1 MRANEGTLNR
11 STLPD
16 AITDDEHLEDLLS
29 TPTAELVDEF
39 KALDGDV
46 IVLGVAGKMGVTLA
60 RMAKRAAP
68 DKRIIGVARFSDPDE
83 RTKLDGWGIET
94 IKADLLDDEQVAT
107 LPQVRNVIYMA
118 GRKFGTGEDAAL
130 TWAMNTLA
138 PANVGAHFRESRIV
152 AFSTIHVYPWT
163 NPVLG
168 GVTEA
173 TPPMARPGEY
183 SNSVVG
189 RERAIEYA
197 TRTYGSS
204 ARNTR
209 LVYSIDMRYGVL
221 QEIATWVREG
231 RPIPVATGHVNVIW
245 QGDANAMMLR
255 TLHHTTTPASP
266 LNIGGPDTVSVRLL
280 AQRFADIYGK
290 RVEFVGEES
299 ECLLVNCD
307 EAMDLFGYPKVPLKQ
322 MIRWVAEWVD
332 SGKSSFGKPS
342 KFEVR
347 TGVF

>member
-1 MRANEGTLNR
+1 MNSGDGALNR
-11 STLPD
+11 SNLPD
-16 AITDDEHLEDLLS
+16 VISNEDELEDILS
-29 TPTAELVDEF
+29 TPTAELVDDLRR
-39 KALDGDV
+39 LDGDI
-46 IVLGVAGKMGVTLA
+46 IVLGVAGKMGLSLA

-68 DKRIIGVARFSDPDE
+68 QKQVIGVARFSDPDA
-83 RTKLDGWGIET
+83 RSKLDSWGIET
-94 IKADLLDDEQVAT
+94 IQADLLDDEQVRE
-107 LPQVRNVIYMA
+107 LPKIRNVVYMA
-118 GRKFGTGEDAAL
+118 GRKFGTGDDAAL

-138 PANVGAHFRESRIV
+138 PAKVGAHFRESRII

-163 NPVLG
+163 NPVLNN
-168 GVTEA
+168 VTEA
-173 TPPMARPGEY
+173 TPPRARPGEY
-183 SNSVVG
+183 ANSVVG

-197 TRTYGSS
+197 TRRYGST

-209 LVYSIDMRYGVL
+209 LVYAIDMRYGVL

-231 RPIPVATGHVNVIW
+231 RPIPVSTGHVNVVW

-255 TLHHTTTPASP
+255 ALHHTTDPATP
-266 LNIGGPDTVSVRLL
+266 LNIGGPETVSVRLL

-290 RVEFVGEES
+290 QVEFVGEES

-307 EAMDLFGYPKVPLKQ
+307 EAIDLFGYPKIPLQ
-322 MIRWVAEWVD
+322 QLIRWVAEWVD